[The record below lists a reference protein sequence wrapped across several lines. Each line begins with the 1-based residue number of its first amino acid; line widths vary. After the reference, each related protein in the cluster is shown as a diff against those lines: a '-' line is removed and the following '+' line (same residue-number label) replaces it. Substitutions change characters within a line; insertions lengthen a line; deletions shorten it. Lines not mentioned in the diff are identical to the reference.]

1 MSKIFPLQILIDLAK
16 EQADIAVVKLG
27 KLNRQRQDID
37 AKLELLLQYRQEYQL
52 RFEESV
58 RYGINMGELQNYRN
72 FLGKLDLAIDQQRQL
87 QVEFVQIVKAGQIE
101 YQERQKKLK
110 SFEMLAERHQAL
122 EDSKTHRREQKELD
136 DFSNKAF
143 LRNRAEEE

>member
-1 MSKIFPLQILIDLAK
+1 MSKTFPLQILIDLAK

-37 AKLELLLQYRQEYQL
+37 AKLELLMQYRQEYQL

-58 RYGINMGELQNYRN
+58 RCGINMGELHNYRN

-87 QVEFVQIVKAGQIE
+87 QVDFVQIVRAGQIE

-110 SFEMLAERHQAL
+110 SFETLLERHQAL
-122 EDSKTHRREQKELD
+122 EDGKTHRREQKEQD

-143 LRNRAEEE
+143 LRNQAEEE

>member
-58 RYGINMGELQNYRN
+58 RCGINMGELQNYRN

-110 SFEMLAERHQAL
+110 SFETLA
-122 EDSKTHRREQKELD
+122 
-136 DFSNKAF
+136 
-143 LRNRAEEE
+143 